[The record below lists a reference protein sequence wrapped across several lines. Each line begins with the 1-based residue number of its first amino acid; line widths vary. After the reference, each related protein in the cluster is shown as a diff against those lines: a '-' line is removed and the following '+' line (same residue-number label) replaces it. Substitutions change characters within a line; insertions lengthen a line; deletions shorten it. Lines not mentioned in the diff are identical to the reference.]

1 MSNHSDKIY
10 NGLCVEC
17 LSNYGRILN
26 EKQTEINKLVN
37 EMRNLTFPHLDIT
50 MISKS
55 QVQTTQVENTR
66 DELMTNIFPTQNMLE
81 KKDEVL
87 KSIKESLKEE
97 ISNIPKKKMG
107 RPKKIQSEKD
117 GDKPKWNYGKLLEAS
132 KTLEKQDK
140 LVNKDSKKI
149 FEAEK
154 ILEEQKNL
162 IVQAEYHKRTR
173 GRGKSVKTLEKEK
186 ALQEAQNN
194 TK

>member
-55 QVQTTQVENTR
+55 EVQTIQVENTR
-66 DELMTNIFPTQNMLE
+66 DELMTNIFPTQKMLE
-81 KKDEVL
+81 KKDEIL
-87 KSIKESLKEE
+87 KSIKEELKEE

-107 RPKKIQSEKD
+107 RPKKVLLID
-117 GDKPKWNYGKLLEAS
+117 IKPLYS
-132 KTLEKQDK
+132 PKT
-140 LVNKDSKKI
+140 
-149 FEAEK
+149 
-154 ILEEQKNL
+154 
-162 IVQAEYHKRTR
+162 RR
-173 GRGKSVKTLEKEK
+173 RGKSLKTLEKEK
-186 ALQEAQNN
+186 ALQESQNS
-194 TK
+194 K